1 MYTVYRLKASEL
13 DSNFLKSL
21 KSLFKDKEI
30 EIAVSETPTTEEDE
44 TAYLLRSDANRERLM
59 KALEN
64 VSLRRDIVTIK
75 LDEIQ

>member
-1 MYTVYRLKASEL
+1 MYTVYRLKANEL

-21 KSLFKDKEI
+21 KSLFKDKDI
-30 EIAVSETPTTEEDE
+30 EIAVCETPMEDDE

-64 VSLRRDIVTIK
+64 VSQRRDLVTIS

>member
-1 MYTVYRLKASEL
+1 MYTVYRLKANEL

-30 EIAVSETPTTEEDE
+30 EIAVCETPTEDDE

-64 VSLRRDIVTIK
+64 VSQRRDLVTIS